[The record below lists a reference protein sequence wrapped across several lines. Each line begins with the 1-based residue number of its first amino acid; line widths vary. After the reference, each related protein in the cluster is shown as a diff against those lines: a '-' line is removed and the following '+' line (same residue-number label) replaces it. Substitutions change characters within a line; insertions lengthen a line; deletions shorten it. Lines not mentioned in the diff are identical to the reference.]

1 MHKHQQNMERLC
13 KKMRFRY
20 GDNDDLV
27 MQLKHE
33 LAALETRKTKAATP
47 AGQRLCAQD
56 GESTA

>member
-1 MHKHQQNMERLC
+1 MERLC

>member
-1 MHKHQQNMERLC
+1 MNKHKHQQNMERLC

-33 LAALETRKTKAATP
+33 LAALEARKTTASALTS
-47 AGQRLCAQD
+47 QRLRAQD
-56 GESTA
+56 SE